1 MGVDN
6 VVSFHVVL
14 ANGTVVNVDACTN
27 TDLWALRG
35 GGGGT
40 FGVVTH
46 VNYKVHDVTPIVA
59 YYWGL
64 EGVDYLISSG
74 QIDLLQNFVVQWLEF
89 WVTAAPKLDNRWGGF
104 WNHLGGYFIFS
115 GSMDD
120 AKSTFL
126 DQFDGRY
133 NNTLNKTGMGENW
146 GAYPPS
152 TLSTLYQGAVAFN
165 NPNANDPTGIAYNVS
180 LIPAYTQDEVE
191 SNPEKFMSLL
201 FDLILINELS
211 PINYF
216 LGGNMQSIPTDDSA
230 VNPAMQKALFNVA
243 TFSSAGAQKVR
254 ESYPNNVTG
263 VCFNHHSGAEPD

>member
-1 MGVDN
+1 MFHVMTMQVASRGGLSFTSREYGMGVDN

-165 NPNANDPTGIAYNVS
+165 NPNATDPTGLAYNVS
-180 LIPAYTQDEVE
+180 LIA
-191 SNPEKFMSLL
+191 SR
-201 FDLILINELS
+201 LIHKMKL
-211 PINYF
+211 
-216 LGGNMQSIPTDDSA
+216 
-230 VNPAMQKALFNVA
+230 KAILKN
-243 TFSSAGAQKVR
+243 SW
-254 ESYPNNVTG
+254 
-263 VCFNHHSGAEPD
+263 HSCLT